1 MKGESVVDLSHV
13 VRVPCQTPWRSP
25 HLDPDFCI
33 FVLYLLRSTCKSIW
47 HLWVLK
53 VAVSTSKHWQYI
65 LSHAITI
72 FESTCQL
79 SRTKPCTSLH
89 FYKVSN
95 RTKRYNKQNSQVFMC
110 SKSWEKGSVAK
121 SDVCVLPK
129 NWTYELGIPAFGFAS
144 VPETVWHEVTFW
156 LGRSWKPTV
165 QVLGVFE
172 QVSVP
177 LI

>member
-65 LSHAITI
+65 LSHTITI

-95 RTKRYNKQNSQVFMC
+95 RTKQAKQPSLHVF
-110 SKSWEKGSVAK
+110 
-121 SDVCVLPK
+121 
-129 NWTYELGIPAFGFAS
+129 
-144 VPETVWHEVTFW
+144 
-156 LGRSWKPTV
+156 
-165 QVLGVFE
+165 QVLGEKICSKERCFVCSQRTE
-172 QVSVP
+172 PMNLESLP
-177 LI
+177 LALHLCLKQ